1 MSKLPSNK
9 SGFTLIEL
17 LIVIVI
23 IALLVGILLPNMLGM
38 RERARDS
45 KLKSELRELKL
56 ALEVYHEDYQGY
68 PTVSGSSF
76 SGCNSNPGDPV
87 AACPPG
93 GLFARDDIVYMPVLP
108 EFFTY
113 EFIAPDGF
121 RVSWELENLS
131 DQDAQRSQSKCGLT
145 PDPADQT
152 YYECAF

>member
-1 MSKLPSNK
+1 MFKPPTGK

-23 IALLVGILLPNMLGM
+23 IALLLGILLPNMLGM

-45 KLKSELRELKL
+45 RLKSELRELKL
-56 ALEVYHEDYQGY
+56 VLEVFHEDNQGY
-68 PTVSGSSF
+68 PADDDNGGMVGCESG
-76 SGCNSNPGDPV
+76 GADV
-87 AACPPG
+87 VCPLG
-93 GLFARDDIVYMPVLP
+93 GAFEKAGIVYMPVLP

-113 EFIAPDGF
+113 DSIAPDGF

-145 PDPADQT
+145 PDPADPT
-152 YYECAF
+152 YYECAM